1 MVNISL
7 SWLREKQTLFTVE
20 DIGEYDLA
28 QNTNGIMEQLEADE
42 LLRLIQQL
50 PPGYRTVFN
59 LYAIED
65 MSHKEISETLGVS
78 VGTSKSNLARARDIL
93 RHKVSELYGDV
104 ESKANELH
112 NEG

>member
-1 MVNISL
+1 
-7 SWLREKQTLFTVE
+7 
-20 DIGEYDLA
+20 
-28 QNTNGIMEQLEADE
+28 MEQLKPMV
-42 LLRLIQQL
+42 LRLIQQL

-65 MSHKEISETLGVS
+65 MSHKEIANFGS
-78 VGTSKSNLARARDIL
+78 VRRDIKSNLARARDIL